1 VSELVRDKINE
12 DDSLCIVSDDK
23 TIRHSG
29 SVSFMSTSV
38 TSERAVM
45 SCRLSVHLTAL
56 HCAVLYC
63 TVLYC
68 TVLYC
73 MCCANLCDVPE
84 SQGLIVPKG
93 KEGEVSVVRTRI
105 T

>member
-38 TSERAVM
+38 TSERTVM

-63 TVLYC
+63 AVLYC
-68 TVLYC
+68 SLCVVLTFV
-73 MCCANLCDVPE
+73 MSQNLRVL
-84 SQGLIVPKG
+84 SSLRGKKG
-93 KEGEVSVVRTRI
+93 RNPL
-105 T
+105 

>member
-1 VSELVRDKINE
+1 VSELVRDKVKE

-56 HCAVLYC
+56 HCAVLCCTVLYC

-73 MCCANLCDVPE
+73 TVLYVLC
-84 SQGLIVPKG
+84 
-93 KEGEVSVVRTRI
+93 
-105 T
+105 